1 MARSRRRRRVR
12 SAGVPERGG
21 QRSESHNARREPD
34 EGARDGDEG
43 EHAQDPLGPRGSRPH
58 TTHARAVPTRRK
70 ARPAVMAN
78 LALIHP
84 DVAPGHKLAY
94 TLA

>member
-1 MARSRRRRRVR
+1 
-12 SAGVPERGG
+12 
-21 QRSESHNARREPD
+21 
-34 EGARDGDEG
+34 
-43 EHAQDPLGPRGSRPH
+43 
-58 TTHARAVPTRRK
+58 VPTRRK

-84 DVAPGHKLAY
+84 DVARGHKLAY